1 MVEKTPKTPS
11 ENFSFSPNL
20 HQSTSLDNQFRTSL
34 ADSLIYLSEQS
45 SPFLAFDFTRLEPL
59 INAIQSGQRFPGT
72 TFFTYSEIVMAL
84 YNNEQKKAIDGFNKI
99 IIEVPMQEVIC
110 EPCRILPLDASPHLE
125 NQEMYLRAMNTDPH
139 LNFFMGAPSHELAYQ
154 FSHRIVSGFKLM
166 KFAAPE
172 LAEEFKVLVSDIVM
186 AVGDTKS
193 DYQFDGGSSYFLWGT
208 LFLNATSHQTDI
220 AMVEVLAHESA
231 HMLLYACTI
240 DEPLVLNPD
249 EDLFTSPLRNDLRPM
264 DGIYHATFV
273 SARMHYAMQSLVD
286 SEMLSPEDLINAKK
300 ARDEDLKNFWAGYK
314 VVSENANLSAT
325 GEKIMQTALDYM
337 RQFN

>member
-1 MVEKTPKTPS
+1 MVEKSPNFNLGS
-11 ENFSFSPNL
+11 FSFSPNFN
-20 HQSTSLDNQFRTSL
+20 QSTSLDHQFRLSL

-45 SPFLAFDFTRLEPL
+45 SPFLAFNFTKLEPL
-59 INAIQSGQRFPGT
+59 IQAIRFGHRFPAT
-72 TFFTYSEIVMAL
+72 TFFTYADIVMAL
-84 YNNEQKKAIDGFNKI
+84 YNNEPQKAIDGFNKI
-99 IIEVPMQEVIC
+99 IIEVPMPEVAY
-110 EPCRILPLDASPHLE
+110 EPCRILPWDASPHLE
-125 NQEMYLRAMNTDPH
+125 NQDMYVRAMNTDPQLH
-139 LNFFMGAPSHELAYQ
+139 FFMGPPSHTLAQQ
-154 FSHRIVSGFKLM
+154 FAHRIVSGFKLM
-166 KFAAPE
+166 QLAAPE
-172 LAEEFKVLVSDIVM
+172 LAEEFKTLVNDIVM
-186 AVGDTKS
+186 VVGDTKS

-273 SARMHYAMQSLVD
+273 SARMHWAMQSLVD
-286 SEMLSPEDLINAKK
+286 SDMLSPDDLIAAKK
-300 ARDEDLKNFWAGYK
+300 ARDEDLKNFWAGYEI
-314 VVSENANLSAT
+314 VSKDAKLTVT
-325 GEKIMQTALDYM
+325 GEKIMQAAHDYM

>member
-1 MVEKTPKTPS
+1 MGS
-11 ENFSFSPNL
+11 FSFPPNL
-20 HQSTSLDNQFRTSL
+20 HQSASLDRQFRLSL
-34 ADSLIYLSEQS
+34 ADSLIYLSQQS
-45 SPFLAFDFTRLEPL
+45 SPVLAFDFTKLEPL
-59 INAIQSGQRFPGT
+59 IHAIQSGQRFPAT
-72 TFFTYSEIVMAL
+72 TFFTYADIVMAL
-84 YNNEQKKAIDGFNKI
+84 YNNEEQKAIDGFNKI
-99 IIEVPMQEVIC
+99 IIEVPIPEVTG

-125 NQEMYLRAMNTDPH
+125 NQDMYLRAMNTDPH
-139 LNFFMGAPSHELAYQ
+139 LNFFMAAPSHALANQ
-154 FSHRIVSGFKLM
+154 FSRRIVSGFKLM
-166 KFAAPE
+166 QLAVPE

-231 HMLLYACTI
+231 HMLLYACAI

-286 SEMLSPEDLINAKK
+286 SAILSPDDLITAKK
-300 ARDEDLKNFWAGYK
+300 VRDEDLKNFWAGYK
-314 VVSENANLSAT
+314 VLSEDGKLTST
-325 GEKIMQTALDYM
+325 GKKIMQTAFDYM

>member
-1 MVEKTPKTPS
+1 MDS
-11 ENFSFSPNL
+11 FSFSPNL
-20 HQSTSLDNQFRTSL
+20 HQSTSLDLQFRLSL

-45 SPFLAFDFTRLEPL
+45 SAVLAFDFIKLDPL

-72 TFFTYSEIVMAL
+72 TFFTYSDIVMAL
-84 YNNEQKKAIDGFNKI
+84 NNNEQQKAIDGFNKI
-99 IIEVPMQEVIC
+99 IHEVPMPEVAS

-139 LNFFMGAPSHELAYQ
+139 LKFFMGAPSHQLAHQ
-154 FSHRIVSGFKLM
+154 FSHRIISGFELM
-166 KFAAPE
+166 KLALPE
-172 LAEEFKVLVSDIVM
+172 LAYEFKALVNDIVM

-249 EDLFTSPLRNDLRPM
+249 EDLFPSPLRDDLRPM

-286 SEMLSPEDLINAKK
+286 SDILSTEDLVAAKQ

-314 VVSENANLSAT
+314 VVLEDGELTAT